1 VADSEWVRRV
11 NVAADLCEPGE
22 VGRQIRRA
30 DLFVGDVGPG
40 EEVGAHAAGSPRR
53 HGVVQACER
62 RAQWSDLVGVGDTAG
77 VQQNSPSRLP
87 SALGT
92 VEGHYRNGG
101 ALRVA
106 VLGTG
111 IMGSAMVRNLVAA
124 GLHTTVWDRTQ
135 SAKAPLIEAGVSV
148 GAPRRCAVPRW

>member
-1 VADSEWVRRV
+1 MAS
-11 NVAADLCEPGE
+11 C
-22 VGRQIRRA
+22 RRA
-30 DLFVGDVGPG
+30 SDERSGPTSS
-40 EEVGAHAAGSPRR
+40 ELATPPEYR
-53 HGVVQACER
+53 
-62 RAQWSDLVGVGDTAG
+62 
-77 VQQNSPSRLP
+77 QNSPSRLP